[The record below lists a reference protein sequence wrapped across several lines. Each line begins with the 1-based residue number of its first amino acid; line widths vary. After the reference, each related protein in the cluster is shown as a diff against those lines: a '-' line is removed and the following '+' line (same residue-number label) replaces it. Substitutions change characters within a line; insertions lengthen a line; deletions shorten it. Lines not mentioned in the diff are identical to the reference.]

1 VSRTVRALLLA
12 GAAIAIIVGL
22 RAGAGPDNQLRSPA
36 RRNALSAFR
45 LSAIDGSQ
53 WALADQRGS
62 VVMLNFW
69 ATWCGPCRMET
80 PDLVTLSHT
89 YGARG
94 LRVAGITMDDD
105 PKSVVPGF
113 VDRYHVPYPMLVPD
127 GTFALGDSIRAL
139 PTTLL
144 LDRQGRVARMF
155 RGAHSAEEMA
165 GDIES
170 LLAEKP

>member
-1 VSRTVRALLLA
+1 
-12 GAAIAIIVGL
+12 
-22 RAGAGPDNQLRSPA
+22 
-36 RRNALSAFR
+36 
-45 LSAIDGSQ
+45 
-53 WALADQRGS
+53 
-62 VVMLNFW
+62 
-69 ATWCGPCRMET
+69 
-80 PDLVTLSHT
+80 
-89 YGARG
+89 
-94 LRVAGITMDDD
+94 MDDD